1 MQFNYLTSIL
11 GLVGYVKNKYSGRL
25 RLLLTVSVPVAI
37 VPAPVMSVMAV
48 VVVLHLVM
56 AVVVVLHLVMAASL
70 L

>member
-1 MQFNYLTSIL
+1 MQFNYLTSPDPIL

-25 RLLLTVSVPVAI
+25 RLPLTVFVPVAI

-48 VVVLHLVM
+48 
-56 AVVVVLHLVMAASL
+56 AVVLHLVMAASL